1 VKGVALLLALAP
13 ILSLAGPAGAA
24 APPGAEGAASSA
36 AVLFGVAVLL
46 LAAKAGG
53 LVAERFGQPGVLGEL
68 LAGIGLGSVLPFV
81 FGGHGLAFV
90 REQPALHVLAEI
102 GVLILLFDV
111 GLETDLRAFA
121 RVGVSSALVA
131 VIGVVVPFALG
142 WGTAAWL
149 LPDRP
154 ALVHVFIGASLTAT
168 SVGIT
173 ARVLKDLGVSRSRE
187 AQTVLGAAIIDDVLG
202 LIVLAV
208 VSGIAGAG
216 GGAAGG
222 GAGTLAVVILLKA
235 TVFLAAA
242 VVAGHVLAGPIVGL
256 VGRTGQHGLILAVGV
271 ALCFT
276 LAFVA
281 EGIGLA
287 AIVGAFAAGV
297 MLDPYGAGVRAREDE
312 ETLAELLHPL
322 STLFVPLF
330 FVLMGIQVDV
340 ASLLSA
346 EVLGLGLVL
355 VVAAVAGKLACAAGV
370 TTPGIGRLAVA
381 VGMVPRGEV
390 GLIFAGIGAT
400 LTIGGEP
407 LLSQGLYSALV
418 LMVVVTTLV
427 TPIGLRRVFAG
438 HRGAAD
444 GGAR

>member
-1 VKGVALLLALAP
+1 V
-13 ILSLAGPAGAA
+13 
-24 APPGAEGAASSA
+24 
-36 AVLFGVAVLL
+36 
-46 LAAKAGG
+46 
-53 LVAERFGQPGVLGEL
+53 
-68 LAGIGLGSVLPFV
+68 
-81 FGGHGLAFV
+81 
-90 REQPALHVLAEI
+90 
-102 GVLILLFDV
+102 
-111 GLETDLRAFA
+111 
-121 RVGVSSALVA
+121 
-131 VIGVVVPFALG
+131 
-142 WGTAAWL
+142 
-149 LPDRP
+149 
-154 ALVHVFIGASLTAT
+154 LVHVFIGASLTAT

-216 GGAAGG
+216 AGAAAEASWTM
-222 GAGTLAVVILLKA
+222 AGVILVKA
-235 TVFLAAA
+235 IVFLAAA
-242 VVAGHVLAGPIVGL
+242 VVAGHLLAGPIVTL
-256 VGRTGQHGLILAVGV
+256 VGRTGQRGLVLAVGV

-281 EGIGLA
+281 EVIGLA

-297 MLDPYGAGVRAREDE
+297 LLDPYGAGVRARENE

-355 VVAAVAGKLACAAGV
+355 VAAAIAGKLACAAGV
-370 TTPGIGRLAVA
+370 TTPGIRRLAVA
-381 VGMVPRGEV
+381 IGMVPRGEV

-400 LTIGGEP
+400 LTVAGEP
-407 LLSQGLYSALV
+407 LLTQGLYSALV

-427 TPIGLRRVFAG
+427 TPIGLRRAFAG
-438 HRGAAD
+438 HRDRDD